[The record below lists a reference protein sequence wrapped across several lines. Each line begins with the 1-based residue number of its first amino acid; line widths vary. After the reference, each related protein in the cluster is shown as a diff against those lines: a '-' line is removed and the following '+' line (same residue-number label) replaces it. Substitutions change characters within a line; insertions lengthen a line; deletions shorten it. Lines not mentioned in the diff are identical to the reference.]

1 MGQPKTERTQ
11 QLHKAARRYAVAQQ
25 ANRAIEQHN
34 FDKLV
39 AQGTIVEGRPQ
50 ERLNP
55 HDGGVGYS
63 HNLPRTVN

>member
-1 MGQPKTERTQ
+1 MGKPKTDRTQ
-11 QLHKAARRYAVAQQ
+11 QLHKAARRYTVAQQ

-39 AQGTIVEGRPQ
+39 AQGTIVKGGPQ

-55 HDGGVGYS
+55 HDGGACYS
-63 HNLPRTVN
+63 HSVPR